1 MIIDAHL
8 HVWDRSR
15 ARYDWLGPDLPE
27 VDRDIAFD
35 EIAPELAR
43 LGVDGVVLVQSA
55 DNAEDTANML
65 DVAAEWPQVL
75 GVVGWV
81 PVEEPDAAGS
91 MLERESIDRR
101 IVGIRNLIHDRPD
114 PDWVLTPAFGRG
126 LSQLTALGLPFDFV
140 TANPAALSRLD
151 RIAAEHPE
159 QTFVLDHLAKP
170 PIGAGDA
177 AHREWEESLRAA
189 AARPNVVAKVS
200 GLYSAV
206 GPEDAWTQDGVD
218 RAVAVAADAFG
229 PDRLMY
235 GGDWPMSLR
244 AGGYERVLTGIR
256 SAVQD
261 WSREDAEKLWWRT
274 AARVYGLEVAGVA
287 DDVPDANA

>member
-27 VDRDIAFD
+27 VDRDIAFA
-35 EIAPELAR
+35 EIAPELTR

-65 DVAAEWPQVL
+65 DVAAQWPRVL

-81 PVEEPDAAGS
+81 PVEEPNAAEP
-91 MLERESIDRR
+91 MLAARVADRR
-101 IVGIRNLIHDRPD
+101 IVGVRNLIHDRLD
-114 PDWVLTPAFGRG
+114 PDWVLTPGFAGG
-126 LSQLTALGLPFDFV
+126 LSLLTAHGVPFDFV

-151 RIAAEHPE
+151 RIAGEHPE
-159 QTFVLDHLAKP
+159 QVFVLDRLGKP
-170 PIGAGDA
+170 PLGAGDA
-177 AHREWEESLRAA
+177 AHREWAQALRAV

-200 GLYSAV
+200 GLYSAI
-206 GPEDAWTQDGVD
+206 GPEDSWTQDGVD
-218 RAVAVAADAFG
+218 RAVAVAVDAFG
-229 PDRLMY
+229 PERLMY

-256 SAVQD
+256 SAVRD
-261 WSREDAEKLWWRT
+261 WPAADAEHLWWRT
-274 AARVYGLEVAGVA
+274 AARVYGLETAASARRMPGAGA
-287 DDVPDANA
+287 

>member
-27 VDRDIAFD
+27 VDRDIAFG
-35 EIAPELAR
+35 EIAPELTR

-65 DVAAEWPQVL
+65 DAAAEWPQVL

-81 PVEEPDAAGS
+81 PVEDPDAAGAT
-91 MLERESIDRR
+91 LEAMAGDRR
-101 IVGIRNLIHDRPD
+101 VVGIRNLIHDRSD
-114 PDWVLTPAFGRG
+114 PDWVLAPAFARG
-126 LSQLTALGLPFDFV
+126 LSHLSAHGLPFDFV

-170 PIGAGDA
+170 PLGADDA
-177 AHREWEESLRAA
+177 AQREWEEALRVA

-206 GPEDAWTQDGVD
+206 GPEGSWTQDGVD
-218 RAVAVAADAFG
+218 RALAVAVDAFG

-261 WSREDAEKLWWRT
+261 WSSQDAEQLWWRT
-274 AARVYGLEVAGVA
+274 AARVYGLEVDRMPGAPA
-287 DDVPDANA
+287 